1 MDKNQV
7 KKKRRFAN
15 SIKDREEVLE
25 VKQKMINVESEEFK
39 GDIYLNKFINI
50 KNKWI
55 IENDRCILNNNYK
68 WLQFYDYSCKNCL
81 TAMYNDN
88 NEIVEWY
95 FDISKEI
102 GKENDM
108 PYEDDMYL
116 DVVLLPNGKITLLDE
131 DELEDALNQ
140 EKITKQEF
148 EEAYQEANRLMEQ
161 IKDKADKL
169 KEFTDK
175 YLAIMLQKIEN

>member
-1 MDKNQV
+1 
-7 KKKRRFAN
+7 
-15 SIKDREEVLE
+15 
-25 VKQKMINVESEEFK
+25 
-39 GDIYLNKFINI
+39 
-50 KNKWI
+50 
-55 IENDRCILNNNYK
+55 
-68 WLQFYDYSCKNCL
+68 
-81 TAMYNDN
+81 MYNDN